1 MVEYMRASVLTVPA
15 ERKSILKLVA
25 ETRGCSYER
34 RSSRRG
40 IMVMRFFISNLT
52 DCDAHVLILDY
63 QTLKCDEIQR
73 IYSAFVIHITV
84 HLNLGLF
91 TITI

>member
-1 MVEYMRASVLTVPA
+1 
-15 ERKSILKLVA
+15 
-25 ETRGCSYER
+25 
-34 RSSRRG
+34 
-40 IMVMRFFISNLT
+40 MVMRFFISNLT

-63 QTLKCDEIQR
+63 QTPKCDEIQR